1 MKYRG
6 EHQQHHQ
13 HLYGEQGSVSSED
26 CLSTSME
33 RQEEEEDEEKEEEER
48 KGKEDMV
55 IWTIFI

>member
-1 MKYRG
+1 M
-6 EHQQHHQ
+6 
-13 HLYGEQGSVSSED
+13 SSED